1 MSDYDLDDY
10 NIDDIASEWDD
21 FVEDD
26 MWDDE
31 YYVDPEDDLYDLDQ
45 QLVDLDN
52 DIAYALAKGDLQL
65 AERLQDEL
73 DLLLMD
79 MMTIR

>member
-31 YYVDPEDDLYDLDQ
+31 YYVDPEDDLYDLDRST
-45 QLVDLDN
+45 
-52 DIAYALAKGDLQL
+52 AC
-65 AERLQDEL
+65 
-73 DLLLMD
+73 
-79 MMTIR
+79 